1 MNLLEPESLYD
12 RIGGDYAVNAA
23 VDSFY
28 EKVLE
33 DRRINRFFDGI
44 SMDAQIGKLKSFLK
58 MAFGDR
64 SVYSAERLRTAHAPL
79 VAQGMGDAHV
89 DALIEHMQDTLQE
102 QNIPGALI
110 EEAIAVINSY
120 RDDVLCR

>member
-33 DRRINRFFDGI
+33 DSRINPFFEGI

-64 SVYSAERLRTAHAPL
+64 TTYNAERLRAAHAPL
-79 VAQGMGDAHV
+79 VDQGMNDTHIDILIGHMESTLKEQNV
-89 DALIEHMQDTLQE
+89 PSALIK
-102 QNIPGALI
+102 
-110 EEAIAVINSY
+110 EAITIINSY